1 MPAHDA
7 TERKQ
12 TEEALRENETKY
24 RTLVEQIPAIVY
36 TEALD
41 EGDRTDH
48 RLLYVSPQVE
58 TVLGYSPG
66 EWTKNSE
73 LWEERLHPEDRDR
86 VLAEDARTERTGE
99 PFKSEY
105 RIRARDGR
113 LVWLRDEAV
122 LVRDVAGRPLFW
134 HGVQYDVTELKRTEE
149 KLRASEA
156 ELRALF
162 ASMNDVVLVFDGE
175 GRCLRVASTNS
186 RLLYKPVEEQLGKT
200 LHETFPAEK
209 ADLFL
214 GWIRDALETQQT
226 VRTEYSLRMDG
237 TERWFSA
244 NISPMEESVV
254 WVLRDFTEHKKMEE
268 TLRESEERFRSLI
281 QNSSDLI
288 TLYDADGTIRY
299 VSPALERMLGYEPE
313 ERIGKTS
320 FGLIHPD
327 DVARAK
333 RMFAEVLQSPGVPM
347 SVEVR
352 AQHRDGSWRYIEAVG
367 TNLLAH
373 PSVGA
378 VVLNGRDIT
387 DRKEAETRLREA
399 ERRYRTLVE
408 RIPAITYIQEPDE
421 PSRTTY
427 ISPQYEE
434 ILGYSP
440 EECLK
445 DPEHW
450 IGILHP
456 DDRERVL
463 AEDRRANSTG
473 DPLGMEYR
481 QLAKDGSV
489 VWIRDEAAAV
499 RDKEGR
505 LGYWIGVQIDITER
519 KMLEERLEYQAF
531 HDSLTGL
538 PNRALFIDRLE
549 HALSRT
555 ERENGEVAVLF
566 LDVDNL
572 KVVND
577 TLGHEAGDWLLIAV
591 TGRLRTCVRPADTVA
606 RLSGDEFAIL
616 LEDVEDVSRATQ
628 VAERVAE
635 ALRTPLAVKERETF
649 ITASIGIALSGAA
662 FDFTSGSAQE
672 QAESLLRQADLA
684 MYRAKSKGK
693 AHHEIFDPS
702 MNASAFGRLEMGND
716 LRQALERGEFKVYYQ
731 PKMQLHTSLQQ
742 NLRFSGSSSVVATSE
757 VTKEP
762 RIVGM
767 EALVRWEHPERG
779 LLSPEKFIPVAEES
793 GLIVPIGR
801 KVLEEACHQAQAWQD
816 LCPGEEPLIM
826 CVNISARQFQ
836 HPELAQDVARV
847 LQQTGLAPHHLE
859 LEITESV
866 VMEDARSTLDAL
878 RKLEAL
884 GVGLAVDDFGTGYSS
899 LSYLKRFPVSFLKI
913 DRSFVE
919 PLGENPEDAMIVSGI
934 ISLAHTLGMKVVAEG
949 VETAVQLA
957 YLQGLGCDMAQGN
970 YFYKPLQAEEFGALL
985 AKNSR
990 R

>member
-1 MPAHDA
+1 A
-7 TERKQ
+7 
-12 TEEALRENETKY
+12 EA
-24 RTLVEQIPAIVY
+24 
-36 TEALD
+36 
-41 EGDRTDH
+41 
-48 RLLYVSPQVE
+48 
-58 TVLGYSPG
+58 
-66 EWTKNSE
+66 
-73 LWEERLHPEDRDR
+73 
-86 VLAEDARTERTGE
+86 
-99 PFKSEY
+99 
-105 RIRARDGR
+105 
-113 LVWLRDEAV
+113 
-122 LVRDVAGRPLFW
+122 
-134 HGVQYDVTELKRTEE
+134 
-149 KLRASEA
+149 
-156 ELRALF
+156 
-162 ASMNDVVLVFDGE
+162 
-175 GRCLRVASTNS
+175 
-186 RLLYKPVEEQLGKT
+186 
-200 LHETFPAEK
+200 
-209 ADLFL
+209 
-214 GWIRDALETQQT
+214 
-226 VRTEYSLRMDG
+226 
-237 TERWFSA
+237 
-244 NISPMEESVV
+244 
-254 WVLRDFTEHKKMEE
+254 
-268 TLRESEERFRSLI
+268 
-281 QNSSDLI
+281 
-288 TLYDADGTIRY
+288 
-299 VSPALERMLGYEPE
+299 
-313 ERIGKTS
+313 
-320 FGLIHPD
+320 
-327 DVARAK
+327 
-333 RMFAEVLQSPGVPM
+333 
-347 SVEVR
+347 
-352 AQHRDGSWRYIEAVG
+352 
-367 TNLLAH
+367 
-373 PSVGA
+373 
-378 VVLNGRDIT
+378 
-387 DRKEAETRLREA
+387 RLREA

-463 AEDRRANSTG
+463 AKDRRANVTG

-499 RDKEGR
+499 RDEEGR
-505 LGYWIGVQIDITER
+505 LRYWIGVQIDITER
-519 KMLEERLEYQAF
+519 KTLEERLEYQAF

-538 PNRALFIDRLE
+538 PNRALFMNRLE

-555 ERENGEVAVLF
+555 EREKGEVAVLF

-577 TLGHEAGDWLLIAV
+577 TLGHEAGDWLLVAV
-591 TGRLRTCVRPADTVA
+591 TGRLRTCLRPADTVA

-628 VAERVAE
+628 VVERVAE
-635 ALRTPLAVKERETF
+635 ALRVPVALKERETF
-649 ITASIGIALSGAA
+649 VTASIGIALSGSALGFA
-662 FDFTSGSAQE
+662 SGSARE

-702 MNASAFGRLEMGND
+702 MNASAFERLEMGND
-716 LRQALERGEFKVYYQ
+716 LRRALERDEFRVYYQ
-731 PKMQLHTSLQQ
+731 PKMRLPTSLQQ
-742 NLRFSGSSSVVATSE
+742 NLRFSGSSAIVATPE
-757 VTKEP
+757 ATKET

-779 LLSPEKFIPVAEES
+779 LLSPEEFIPVAEES

-801 KVLEEACHQAQAWQD
+801 KVLEKACRQAQAWQD
-816 LCPGEEPLIM
+816 LYPGEEPLSM

-836 HPELAQDVARV
+836 HPELTQDITRV
-847 LQQTGLAPHHLE
+847 LQQTGLEPRCLQ

-866 VMEDARSTLDAL
+866 VMEDAHSTLDTL
-878 RKLEAL
+878 RKLEDL
-884 GVGLAVDDFGTGYSS
+884 GVGLAIDDFGTGYSS

-913 DRSFVE
+913 DRLFVE

-949 VETAVQLA
+949 VETAAQLA

-970 YFYKPLQAEEFGALL
+970 YFHKPLQAEEASALL